1 MISAAYDQR
10 MGSFLFPMTPSGRS
24 SLIPPPP
31 WHYSGEMI
39 TFEFRADPD
48 RVAELLPAGAT
59 LADEEPGAVA
69 LIWADWQSCGDGFEE
84 LLDPVRSQY
93 KECFAVV
100 RCRWDGQ
107 TWSRSPFIWVDKDF
121 ALVRGYH
128 QGYPKK
134 LGEIWMTRPVTVG
147 KAGPRLEPGG
157 RFGATLTVAG
167 RRIAEARLTLTG
179 PTAAPGFV
187 NGHPMLHNRYWPA
200 IESDGSASMDE
211 LVTMRGYDGEIADV
225 WAGDAEVELSESP
238 VDELATMLAPIEVIG
253 GFYHRVG
260 VSWRSGTTLRSS
272 PRSRVGT

>member
-1 MISAAYDQR
+1 MPA
-10 MGSFLFPMTPSGRS
+10 FLFPRTPSGRS

-39 TFEFRADPD
+39 TVEYRTDPA
-48 RVAELLPAGAT
+48 RVAELLPEGAA
-59 LADEEPGAVA
+59 LAEEDPGAVA

-93 KECFAVV
+93 KECFAVI
-100 RCRWDGQ
+100 RCSWGGQ
-107 TWSRSPFIWVDKDF
+107 TWSRSPYIWVDKDF

-147 KAGPRLEPGG
+147 RAGPRLAPGG

-167 RRIAEARLTLTG
+167 RRIAEARVTLTE
-179 PTAAPGFV
+179 PARSPGFV
-187 NGHPMLHNRYWPA
+187 NGHPMLHNRFWPA

-211 LVTMRGYDGEIADV
+211 LVTMRGYDGEVADV
-225 WAGDAEVELSESP
+225 WAGEA
-238 VDELATMLAPIEVIG
+238 ELALHLSPTEELALLDPIEVIG

-260 VSWRSGTTLRSS
+260 VSWRGGTTLA
-272 PRSRVGT
+272 P